1 MHHLKSIRE
10 RLGVTQQ
17 VLADGIGCTQGNV
30 GHYERGQ
37 ALPSEMAAKVIAFAR
52 SHGLQ
57 IGYDHVYGDA
67 ALPEVCVESE
77 GADA

>member
-17 VLADGIGCTQGNV
+17 VLAGGIGCTQGNV

-52 SHGLQ
+52 SRGLR

-67 ALPEVCVESE
+67 ALPALCVEGE
-77 GADA
+77 GAHV